1 MPASPA
7 ELESSQPFP
16 PEHTRARGVIAWSSF
31 GFALLQ
37 SICTAMIALNGFRL
51 AIGIGALAV
60 TSGVGAAMVHFH
72 TDWLRVPM
80 LSLALAGSLVNIAV
94 LIQMRWLRR
103 RPAAQW
109 RRKPLTTHQRRMEQ
123 FQWALSIATLVLIA
137 VEESLHF
144 HLHHRF

>member
-1 MPASPA
+1 MSATPAD
-7 ELESSQPFP
+7 LESSQPLP
-16 PEHTRARGVIAWSSF
+16 PEHVRARGIVAWSSF

-37 SICTAMIALNGFRL
+37 SICTAMIALNGVRL

-72 TDWLRVPM
+72 TDWLRIPM
-80 LSLALAGSLVNIAV
+80 LSLALVGSLLNIAV
-94 LIQMRWLRR
+94 LMHARWLRN

-109 RRKPLTTHQRRMEQ
+109 RRKSITARQLHMERL
-123 FQWALSIATLVLIA
+123 QWALSIATLILIA
-137 VEESLHF
+137 VEECLHF

>member
-1 MPASPA
+1 MSTTPA
-7 ELESSQPFP
+7 ELDSSQPLP
-16 PEHTRARGVIAWSSF
+16 SGHARARGIVAWSSF

-37 SICTAMIALNGFRL
+37 SICTAMIALNGVRL

-72 TDWLRVPM
+72 ADWLRIPM
-80 LSLALAGSLVNIAV
+80 LSLALVGSVVNVAV
-94 LIQMRWLRR
+94 LIHARWLRN

-109 RRKPLTTHQRRMEQ
+109 RHKPLTTRQRRMEQ
-123 FQWALSIATLVLIA
+123 LQWALSTATLILIA
-137 VEESLHF
+137 IEESLHF